1 MAPPRGVPVGV
12 AGATAVSDAR
22 GVGVVRWPSGA
33 AVGVPAAGVVVVVD
47 VVVDVAGVVVAVGR
61 EWMVIVG
68 VAALARC
75 RSPGRPGH
83 G

>member
-22 GVGVVRWPSGA
+22 SVGVVRWPSGA
-33 AVGVPAAGVVVVVD
+33 AVGVPAAGVV